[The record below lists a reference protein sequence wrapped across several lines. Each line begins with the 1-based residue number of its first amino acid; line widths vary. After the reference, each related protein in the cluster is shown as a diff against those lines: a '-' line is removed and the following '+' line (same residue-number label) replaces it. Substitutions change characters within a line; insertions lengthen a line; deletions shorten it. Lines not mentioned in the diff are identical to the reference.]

1 MPFRV
6 LPTVV
11 VNVSSATAVDEV
23 GSLLHERDVFLQ
35 VDFNG
40 KLRWE
45 MGEVWNLD
53 EPIFRF

>member
-1 MPFRV
+1 MPFPV

-23 GSLLHERDVFLQ
+23 GFLLHERDVFLQ

-40 KLRWE
+40 KLGGDGRS
-45 MGEVWNLD
+45 L
-53 EPIFRF
+53 EPG